1 LTNPL
6 VLPSTYRLY
15 ASLTVTTT
23 ASTTALQCFCFG
35 GNY

>member
-1 LTNPL
+1 
-6 VLPSTYRLY
+6 LY